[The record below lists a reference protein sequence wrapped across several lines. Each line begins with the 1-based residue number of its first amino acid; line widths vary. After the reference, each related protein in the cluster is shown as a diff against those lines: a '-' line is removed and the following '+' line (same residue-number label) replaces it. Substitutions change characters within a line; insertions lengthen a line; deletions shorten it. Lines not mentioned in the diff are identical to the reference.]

1 MPLHDVKS
9 DLLLL
14 LILVLVLCC
23 ENNRANT
30 LLCMGLEQIYVIYD
44 FVVHYFHRS
53 ESQSWHL
60 ANQPRTVKQVKWL
73 KLQYHHPLRELH
85 LRL

>member
-1 MPLHDVKS
+1 MPLHDVES

-23 ENNRANT
+23 EYNRANT
-30 LLCMGLEQIYVIYD
+30 LLCMGIEQNYAIYD
-44 FVVHYFHRS
+44 FAVHYFHRS

-60 ANQPRTVKQVKWL
+60 ANQPRIVKQL
-73 KLQYHHPLRELH
+73 MQ
-85 LRL
+85 